1 MEIVWYIEFV
11 ARFSVNLAAA
21 CLLMFGLYIRR
32 HHSRETAISAL
43 LLNVFV
49 FAVLTVL
56 SDVQFSMAAGFGL
69 FAILAL
75 FTLRSEQLS
84 RIDIAYFF
92 GSTSMA
98 VLFAINAIDQG
109 LMVIIIVAML
119 LTVYVVDHPRL
130 SRPTRSTNVK
140 LDLDRSF
147 DVGDERSMVD
157 AIGRQTGLTAQR
169 VQLVRVC
176 GISETVEL
184 QVDY

>member
-1 MEIVWYIEFV
+1 MEIVWYLEFI
-11 ARFSVNLAAA
+11 ARFSVNLGAA
-21 CLLMFGLYIRR
+21 CLLMFGLYFRR
-32 HHSRETAISAL
+32 HRNRETAISAL

-84 RIDIAYFF
+84 RVDIAYFF
-92 GSTSMA
+92 GSASMA

-109 LMVIIIVAML
+109 LMMIIIVVML
-119 LTVYVVDHPRL
+119 GAVYVVDHPRL
-130 SRPTRSTNVK
+130 SRPTRSTKVK

-147 DVGDERSMVD
+147 DVGDERSVVD
-157 AIGRQTGLTAQR
+157 AVGRQTGLAAQR

-176 GISETVEL
+176 GITETVEL
-184 QVDY
+184 HVEY